1 MDSIA
6 TLHGEKIMKRF
17 WQYSVAVILGV
28 ASYTTTF
35 AQSPVA
41 PPPVP
46 ADTIVGSGGY
56 FDSDYGYHASTA
68 AEGLLTGQARLY
80 QGMGD
85 YNRSTAEALKF
96 REEARALYQD
106 NYRNGLKTYFDL
118 KRMNAAYRAE
128 TGPIPVSKEKLDQWN
143 VEDQP
148 VRLSRREYNSDT
160 GRVQWPAV
168 LKTAVFDAY
177 RLELEDLFARRTANE
192 FGVNSDFFRIVKQDA
207 TAMQNLLKAY
217 LRSEEKFFSDQEYMA
232 AKNFLDSLAHEAR
245 LAPDLD
251 GLVAN

>member
-1 MDSIA
+1 
-6 TLHGEKIMKRF
+6 MKRS
-17 WQYSVAVILGV
+17 WQYLVAVVLGV
-28 ASYTTTF
+28 VSYSTTV
-35 AQSPVA
+35 AQSPA
-41 PPPVP
+41 PPAPPV
-46 ADTIVGSGGY
+46 DTIVGSGGY
-56 FDSDYGYHASTA
+56 YNSDYGWHASTE

-80 QGMGD
+80 AGMGE

-143 VEDQP
+143 REDQP
-148 VRLSRREYNSDT
+148 TRLSKREYNSDS
-160 GRVQWPAV
+160 GRLQWPSV
-168 LKTAVFDAY
+168 LTTPIFDAY
-177 RLELEDLFARRTANE
+177 RVELDDAFARRTANE
-192 FGVNSDFFRIVKQDA
+192 FGVNSDFYRIVKQDS

-217 LRSEEKFFSDQEYMA
+217 LKSEEKFFSDQEYIA